1 MRTKRTIL
9 NFLTDVFPQL
19 LIAFL
24 GIYKSKLFLNFLGEE
39 QLGLYQLYAQVV
51 AYLVLIEGG
60 IGSAILFR
68 LYEPLAK
75 KDSKKINTI
84 MSTARYL
91 FRIIGI
97 LILIVGVMIAFNV
110 GLLVHSNTIQLG
122 FIQLTFFFYLISQ
135 SVLYFTMPE
144 RMLFDADQK
153 RYIPNLIFQITTVL
167 KSIIEI
173 VIVLVGGDL
182 LAIVISLLVTSILSN
197 VILVVASK
205 KQYSNLDYH
214 AKKDFTVL
222 KDVKHLFINTIGN
235 LITNNIDILI
245 VTKVIGLGSVVIYT
259 AYNYIVESL
268 RQIIDK
274 LTGATMSSVANLLV
288 NDKEKSYDVF
298 LEFNSF
304 CFYVAG
310 ILCVPLLF
318 ALNPFIDIWYEGK
331 IATTLSLSF
340 LFSASLYY
348 QIVRTPLKVYTLA
361 SGMFE
366 KVKKYVIL
374 ECIINLSL
382 SLLLVHFLGIAG
394 VLIATL
400 ISFII
405 ADYIP
410 KSITIHR
417 ELLKKSIHKYQF
429 NNLKYIVITIL
440 SVLIFYVINQFEY
453 TSILVWFCYS
463 CVIFI
468 LNFMIVTGY
477 FYLNHD
483 LKFIDRFG
491 LKKFLK
497 RSKNV

>member
-24 GIYKSKLFLNFLGEE
+24 GIYKSKLFLNLLGEE

-68 LYEPLAK
+68 LYKPLAK
-75 KDSKKINTI
+75 KEIEKINI
-84 MSTARYL
+84 MMSTARYL
-91 FRIIGI
+91 FRIIGV
-97 LILIVGVMIAFNV
+97 LILIVGSVIALNV

-122 FIQLTFFFYLISQ
+122 FIQLTFFLYLISQ
-135 SVLYFTMPE
+135 SILYFTMPE

-173 VIVLVGGDL
+173 IIVLVGGNL
-182 LAIVISLLVTSILSN
+182 LIIVVSLFITSILSN
-197 VILVVASK
+197 MILLVASK
-205 KQYSNLDYH
+205 KQYPKIDYH
-214 AKKDFTVL
+214 AKRDFTVL

-288 NDKEKSYDVF
+288 DDKEKGYDVF

-304 CFYVAG
+304 CFYIACV
-310 ILCVPLLF
+310 LCIPLLF
-318 ALNPFIDIWYEGK
+318 ALNPFITIWYEGK

-348 QIVRTPLKVYTLA
+348 QIIRTPLKVYTLA

-382 SLLLVHFLGIAG
+382 SLILVHFLKIAG
-394 VLIATL
+394 VLVATL
-400 ISFII
+400 VSFII

-410 KSITIHR
+410 KSFTVHK
-417 ELLKKSIHKYQF
+417 ELLKKSPKKYQL
-429 NNLKYIVITIL
+429 NNLKYIAITIL
-440 SVLIFYVINQFEY
+440 SIFIFYFFSQFEY
-453 TSILVWFCYS
+453 SSIIVWFLYS
-463 CVIFI
+463 GMIFV
-468 LNFMIVTGY
+468 LNFIMVTTY
-477 FYLNHD
+477 FYFNHD

-491 LKKFLK
+491 LKRYLK
-497 RSKNV
+497 RSKKI